1 MKKEKVVFTSGSWDL
16 FHVGHLNVL
25 RRSRELGDRL
35 IVGVSTDE
43 LIAEYKGAP
52 PVIPFEERLEIV
64 QNVKGVDLAV
74 RQTILTEI
82 RQLQEYNVDIV
93 TIGRSNPSPQSER
106 CVPSDAIVEFWFV
119 VLKLPNVIIGRIEWP
134 RVQIVSGRGASPG
147 GVARGSLIRPPSGSR
162 EGGGCRAA
170 GGPRRP
176 PPGR

>member
-1 MKKEKVVFTSGSWDL
+1 MKKEKVVFTSGSWDM

-52 PVIPFEERLEIV
+52 PVIPFEERMEIV

-82 RQLQEYNVDIV
+82 RQLQEHKVDVV
-93 TIGRSNPSPQSER
+93 TIGDDWKDRYLEGL
-106 CVPSDAIVEFWFV
+106 EWMKEHGEV
-119 VLKLPNVIIGRIEWP
+119 VYLPYTAGVSTTSIKRKIIENIYSVIAADLRREMEKPEEWKQKQLEARKLKRD
-134 RVQIVSGRGASPG
+134 
-147 GVARGSLIRPPSGSR
+147 
-162 EGGGCRAA
+162 
-170 GGPRRP
+170 
-176 PPGR
+176 